1 VANLGRVTDA
11 ERIKS
16 VHDKMFVPA
25 KVVKQPVKAA
35 YPHVEEKVE
44 IKKNFR
50 SDEGDVI
57 IGPKNFLTN
66 PCEAGK
72 YYKNTTFNGI

>member
-25 KVVKQPVKAA
+25 KVVKEKVKAA
-35 YPHVEEKVE
+35 YEHASDAVE

-72 YYKNTTFNGI
+72 YYRNTTFNGI

>member
-1 VANLGRVTDA
+1 MGNLGRVTDVKK
-11 ERIKS
+11 ITS

-25 KVVKQPVKAA
+25 KVVKEKVKAL
-35 YPHVEEKVE
+35 YEHQSDRVE

-50 SDEGDVI
+50 SEEGDVI

-66 PCEAGK
+66 P
-72 YYKNTTFNGI
+72 